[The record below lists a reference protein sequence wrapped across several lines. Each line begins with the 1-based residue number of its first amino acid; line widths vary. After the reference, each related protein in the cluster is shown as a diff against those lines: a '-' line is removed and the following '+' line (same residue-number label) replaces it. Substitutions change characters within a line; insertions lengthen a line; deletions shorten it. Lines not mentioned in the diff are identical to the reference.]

1 MADLS
6 QEQQDYAAIELLYSE
21 GRWLEVVQ
29 RSEAL
34 LAALTPQQ
42 QPLQARLNLVIGH
55 ALLYGLGDRPGAEQ
69 RYRAVQQD
77 FQEPVLR
84 EIAEQGLKRC
94 REPLQPAATTP
105 QPTTPEALT
114 PQPKAG
120 AMPWEASPAPSAAV
134 VEQAG
139 SSSGAAMP
147 WMVELGAEVAPSQL
161 MPQPQQQPMTEPR
174 PPLDSELDSAA
185 DTLSLLRRP
194 DELLP
199 VTVQV
204 IEDDDLSELAR
215 GLLEVELR

>member
-1 MADLS
+1 MAELS

-21 GRWLEVVQ
+21 GRWMEVVQ

-69 RYRAVQQD
+69 RYQAVQQN

-94 REPLQPAATTP
+94 REPLQPEAAP
-105 QPTTPEALT
+105 QPTA
-114 PQPKAG
+114 PQPNTSEPNTAQPMSG
-120 AMPWEASPAPSAAV
+120 AMPWDTAAAPTAAV
-134 VEQAG
+134 VQDAG
-139 SSSGAAMP
+139 SSGGAAMP
-147 WMVELGAEVAPSQL
+147 WMVELGAEPA
-161 MPQPQQQPMTEPR
+161 
-174 PPLDSELDSAA
+174 LDPAEDMARERA
-185 DTLSLLRRP
+185 RETLSLLRRP
-194 DELLP
+194 DEPLP

-204 IEDDDLSELAR
+204 LDEVQASPGQEDFSELAR
-215 GLLEVELR
+215 GLLELELR